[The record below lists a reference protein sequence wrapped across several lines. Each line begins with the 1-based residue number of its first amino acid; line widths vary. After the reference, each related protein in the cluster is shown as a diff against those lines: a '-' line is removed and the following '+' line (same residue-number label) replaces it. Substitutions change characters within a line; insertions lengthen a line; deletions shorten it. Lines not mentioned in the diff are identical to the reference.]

1 MSPVVLV
8 VDLADFPL
16 VAVVQLVLVVVLVVD
31 AAGVGVQAP
40 LVRLRLRVKLV
51 RRSRPS
57 ARGVQWNFEAR
68 LQVALNSNN
77 FQLWFEQKQNIVKS
91 FHWYPEILLKSIKKQ
106 ELRFVMDEKK
116 FRNDSCESV

>member
-1 MSPVVLV
+1 MSPVVV

-16 VAVVQLVLVVVLVVD
+16 VAVVQLVLVVVVVYT
-31 AAGVGVQAP
+31 AGVGVQAA

-68 LQVALNSNN
+68 LQVALYSNN
-77 FQLWFEQKQNIVKS
+77 FQLWFKQKHDIFCHYFNCFEMGKLP
-91 FHWYPEILLKSIKKQ
+91 FRTLLKLCLQ
-106 ELRFVMDEKK
+106 R
-116 FRNDSCESV
+116 

>member
-31 AAGVGVQAP
+31 AAGVGVQAA

-77 FQLWFEQKQNIVKS
+77 FQLWFEQKQNIFPS
-91 FHWYPEILLKSIKKQ
+91 LLITDIK
-106 ELRFVMDEKK
+106 LHL
-116 FRNDSCESV
+116 C

>member
-1 MSPVVLV
+1 MSPVVVV

-31 AAGVGVQAP
+31 AAGVGVQAA

-77 FQLWFEQKQNIVKS
+77 FQLWFEQKQNIFIFPS
-91 FHWYPEILLKSIKKQ
+91 LLIIDIILHLCQCCQVGDFIA
-106 ELRFVMDEKK
+106 RI
-116 FRNDSCESV
+116 C

>member
-16 VAVVQLVLVVVLVVD
+16 VAVVQLVLVVVLVVY

-77 FQLWFEQKQNIVKS
+77 FQLWFEQKQNILQS
-91 FHWYPEILLKSIKKQ
+91 FHSADEYQETRVETCHGRTEIQKRL
-106 ELRFVMDEKK
+106 V
-116 FRNDSCESV
+116 

>member
-31 AAGVGVQAP
+31 AAGVGVQAA

-77 FQLWFEQKQNIVKS
+77 FQLWFEQKQNIFIFPS
-91 FHWYPEILLKSIKKQ
+91 LLIIDIILHLY
-106 ELRFVMDEKK
+106 
-116 FRNDSCESV
+116 

>member
-16 VAVVQLVLVVVLVVD
+16 VAVVQLVVVLVVD
-31 AAGVGVQAP
+31 AAGVGVQAA

-68 LQVALNSNN
+68 LQVALISNN
-77 FQLWFEQKQNIVKS
+77 FQLWFEQKQNNVRS
-91 FHWYPEILLKSIKKQ
+91 FH
-106 ELRFVMDEKK
+106 
-116 FRNDSCESV
+116 